1 MRATTKATTKRTTRV
16 MASRARR
23 SKETDAECAVPSSDL
38 TVGVDLGDRISQV
51 CVLDSKGEIVEEL
64 RVATTRSGL
73 TRALGIERVGKCRI
87 AVEVGTH
94 SPWVSRLLAEMGHEV
109 LVANARKLRFIYQ
122 NRGKTDRVDAR
133 SLARVARMDPALLS
147 PVKHRGEQVAQ
158 DLALL
163 RTRDLLVRTRVKL
176 IGHARGA
183 VKTTGHRL
191 KASSTRRFTVEA
203 GPMLP
208 EELKQTLA
216 PVLCAIDAVSEQIRA
231 LNVKVRELA
240 KQKYPETD
248 LLRQVSGVGFI
259 LSLAYVLTLERAE
272 RFERSRMVGPYLG
285 LVPGRRQSGNS
296 DPQLRITKEGD
307 NFVRRLLVQGA
318 QYILGPF
325 GPDCDLRR
333 FGMTLE
339 ARGGKYAKKR
349 AIVAVA
355 RKLAVLLHRLWRSGE
370 VYEPIRNL
378 ASAPQAS
385 AA

>member
-1 MRATTKATTKRTTRV
+1 MKAMKRTRRETV
-16 MASRARR
+16 EGASQLSPR
-23 SKETDAECAVPSSDL
+23 L
-38 TVGVDLGDRISQV
+38 TIGLDLGDRITQV
-51 CVLDSKGEIVEEL
+51 CVLDGGGQILEET
-64 RVATTRSGL
+64 RVGTTRSGL
-73 TRALGIERVGKCRI
+73 TGALDSERLGKCRI
-87 AVEVGTH
+87 AMEVGTH
-94 SPWVSRLLAEMGHEV
+94 SPWVSRLLKEMGHEV

-147 PVKHRGEQVAQ
+147 PVEHRCEAFAQ

-183 VKTTGHRL
+183 VKATGHRL
-191 KASSTRRFTVEA
+191 KASSTRGFTVAA

-208 EELKQTLA
+208 EELRETLG
-216 PVLCAIDAVSEQIRA
+216 PVLSAIEAVSEQIRA
-231 LNVKVRELA
+231 LNVRVRELA
-240 KQKYPETD
+240 SKKYPETE
-248 LLRQVSGVGFI
+248 LLRQVTGVGFI
-259 LSLAYVLTLERAE
+259 LSLAFVLTLERPE
-272 RFERSRMVGPYLG
+272 RFAKSRMVGPYLG
-285 LVPGRRQSGNS
+285 LVPGRRQSGDS

-333 FGMTLE
+333 FGLALE

-370 VYEPIRNL
+370 VYEPVRH
-378 ASAPQAS
+378 QAS
-385 AA
+385 RPEASVA

>member
-1 MRATTKATTKRTTRV
+1 MRKRSTGAATMNGTPTRTTRY
-16 MASRARR
+16 
-23 SKETDAECAVPSSDL
+23 EGTEAEGRGSSTNL
-38 TVGVDLGDRISQV
+38 TVGLDLGDRVSHV
-51 CVLDSKGEIVEEL
+51 CVLDSKGEVVEEM

-73 TRALGIERVGKCRI
+73 RRELDGERLGKCRI
-87 AVEVGTH
+87 AMEVGTH
-94 SPWVSRLLAEMGHEV
+94 SRWVSRLLKEMGHEV
-109 LVANARKLRFIYQ
+109 LVANPRKLRFIYQ

-147 PVKHRGEQVAQ
+147 PVEHRCEPFAQ

-183 VKTTGHRL
+183 VKATGHRL
-191 KASSTRRFTVEA
+191 KASSTRSFTVEN

-208 EELKQTLA
+208 EELKETLG
-216 PVLCAIDAVSEQIRA
+216 PVLSAIDAVSEQIRA
-231 LNVKVRELA
+231 LNLKVRELA
-240 KQKYPETD
+240 KKKHPETE
-248 LLRQVSGVGFI
+248 LLRQVTGVGFI
-259 LSLAYVLTLERAE
+259 LSLAFVLTLERAD
-272 RFERSRMVGPYLG
+272 RFEKSRMVGPYLG
-285 LVPGRRQSGNS
+285 LVPGRRQSGDS

-307 NFVRRLLVQGA
+307 NFVRRLLVQAA

-333 FGMTLE
+333 FGLALE

-370 VYEPIRNL
+370 VYDPVRHV
-378 ASAPQAS
+378 ASQPGAS